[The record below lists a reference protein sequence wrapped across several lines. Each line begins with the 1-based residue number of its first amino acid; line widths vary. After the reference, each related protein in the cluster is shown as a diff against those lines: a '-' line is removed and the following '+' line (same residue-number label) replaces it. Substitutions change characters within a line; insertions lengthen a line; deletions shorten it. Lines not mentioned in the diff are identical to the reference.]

1 MLTPRRFITSSA
13 THSNSTRK
21 NNSLGQICLSSTKFI
36 NKGKEVLV
44 YYVLDEKYLLLS
56 MTQGEIGL
64 KIYYVDEEALSSPP
78 LLSSS
83 MAIKITEP
91 KKVEETPLPLLNITR
106 KLKQ

>member
-1 MLTPRRFITSSA
+1 
-13 THSNSTRK
+13 
-21 NNSLGQICLSSTKFI
+21 
-36 NKGKEVLV
+36 
-44 YYVLDEKYLLLS
+44 

-106 KLKQ
+106 KLKQWSLIGSIDKIKFVW